1 VGAHSG
7 PTSEVDLDGLQ
18 PDCTSSRVERDCS
31 AVVGQ
36 VLSAVGMADQRTLM
50 EDSFVALAVGS
61 GYLVEAASTQ
71 VASHPS
77 AAEEPHGCS
86 DQAQEQVQVRIGSG
100 TVLDGTAVAPAAV
113 VVEACSS
120 DSQEAVVD
128 GMIGS
133 GVDEGVAGKVFD
145 TRKPCW
151 DCKILAG
158 ECSTMS
164 FVSSFA

>member
-1 VGAHSG
+1 MGAHSG
-7 PTSEVDLDGLQ
+7 PTSEVDLDCLQ

-36 VLSAVGMADQRTLM
+36 VLSAVGMADRRTLM

-61 GYLVEAASTQ
+61 GYLVEGASTQ

-77 AAEEPHGCS
+77 AVEVHRGCS
-86 DQAQEQVQVRIGSG
+86 DQAHVQVQERIGSG
-100 TVLDGTAVAPAAV
+100 TVLDGIAAAPAAA
-113 VVEACSS
+113 VVEACT
-120 DSQEAVVD
+120 DSQEVVVD

-133 GVDEGVAGKVFD
+133 EGDEGVAGKVFD
-145 TRKPCW
+145 MQKPCW
-151 DCKILAG
+151 GCKILAG
-158 ECSTMS
+158 KRSTMS

>member
-1 VGAHSG
+1 VGAHSD

-31 AVVGQ
+31 AAVGQ

-77 AAEEPHGCS
+77 AAEEHHGCT
-86 DQAQEQVQVRIGSG
+86 DQAREQVQERIGSG
-100 TVLDGTAVAPAAV
+100 TVLDDIAAAPAA

-120 DSQEAVVD
+120 GSQEAVVD
-128 GMIGS
+128 GMTGS

-145 TRKPCW
+145 TQKPCW

>member
-1 VGAHSG
+1 
-7 PTSEVDLDGLQ
+7 
-18 PDCTSSRVERDCS
+18 
-31 AVVGQ
+31 
-36 VLSAVGMADQRTLM
+36 M

-61 GYLVEAASTQ
+61 GYLVEGASTQ

-77 AAEEPHGCS
+77 AAEERHGCS
-86 DQAQEQVQVRIGSG
+86 DQAQVQVQVQIGSG
-100 TVLDGTAVAPAAV
+100 TVLDGIAAAPAA

-133 GVDEGVAGKVFD
+133 GVDECVAGKVFD
-145 TRKPCW
+145 MQKPCW
-151 DCKILAG
+151 GCKILVG

-164 FVSSFA
+164 FASSFA